1 MRPAKIVLV
10 VVGAL
15 LALASLGLVAAGA
28 TLVWAHTTQRD
39 ATGFYTT
46 PTEPLQTRS
55 YALTSQVDLGARPS
69 EQDWVP
75 AHPLGTVRIR
85 ASAVTGGGA
94 VFVGIGRQAAVDAW
108 LAGVPHTHVTSLS
121 FGPFE
126 THTQQISG
134 TRAPFPPASQ
144 SFWVASASGTG
155 TQTVV
160 WPTEGGRW
168 SAVVMN
174 ADATP
179 GVAVQVN
186 VGAKTG
192 VLLPI
197 GLGVGAFG
205 LLLLA
210 GGALLLVLG
219 LRQPA
224 EPAPDTSGSPADAAV
239 RRSPSAPS
247 AYPVH
252 LDGQLDPATS
262 RWLWLVK
269 WFLVVPHAIVLAF
282 LWLAALVLTVVAGV
296 AILFTGRYPRPI
308 FEFNAGVFRWTW
320 RVAFYAI
327 GAFGTDRYPPFRLA
341 PDPTYPADLTIAY
354 PEHLSRG
361 LVLVKWW
368 LLALPQYLVVAVF
381 AGGWSIGWL
390 GWRSSAG
397 GLIPLLAVIAAVIL
411 AVRGRYPDSIFE
423 FVMGM
428 NRWCYRVLAYAAL
441 MTDEYPPFRLDLGG
455 TDPAHQPAVPPLV
468 PPPDRGGQL
477 VGTHP

>member
-10 VVGAL
+10 VVGAV
-15 LALASLGLVAAGA
+15 LALASLGLVAAGG
-28 TLVWAHTTQRD
+28 TLVWAHLTQRD
-39 ATGFYTT
+39 ATGFYAT
-46 PTEPLQTRS
+46 PTELLHTTS

-85 ASAVTGGGA
+85 ANAVTGGGV
-94 VFVGIGRQAAVDAW
+94 VFIGIGRQAEVDAW

-126 THTQQISG
+126 THTQEIFG
-134 TRAPFPPASQ
+134 TRAPVPPASEP
-144 SFWVASASGTG
+144 FWVASASGTG
-155 TQTVV
+155 TRAVV
-160 WPTEGGRW
+160 WPTVRGRW

-174 ADATP
+174 ADATR
-179 GVAVQVN
+179 GVAVQIN

-192 VLLPI
+192 LLLPI

-219 LRQPA
+219 LRQPTEQAPEMAGSTA
-224 EPAPDTSGSPADAAV
+224 EAPAPTSLPARAV
-239 RRSPSAPS
+239 
-247 AYPVH
+247 YPVRV
-252 LDGQLDPATS
+252 DGQLDPTTS

-269 WFLVVPHAIVLAF
+269 WILVIPHAIVLAF
-282 LWLAALVLTVVAGV
+282 LWLAALVLTLIAGV
-296 AILFTGRYPRPI
+296 AILFTGHYPRPI

-327 GAFGTDRYPPFRLA
+327 GAFGTDRYPPFGLA
-341 PDPTYPADLTIAY
+341 ADPGYPADLTIAY

-381 AGGWSIGWL
+381 AGGWGISWL
-390 GWRSSAG
+390 GWRSGAS

-428 NRWCYRVLAYAAL
+428 NRWCCRVLAYAAL

-455 TDPAHQPAVPPLV
+455 TDPSHQPVLPPIVPS
-468 PPPDRGGQL
+468 PDRGGQL
-477 VGTHP
+477 LGSHP